1 MNQDPNPNRN
11 GRIGA
16 WKLGIHWTLV
26 IGHWSFARRAFTL
39 LELLIAVSIFAIV
52 LAAINAVFYS
62 ALRLRNRAAAIM
74 DKNVPIEH
82 ALAIIRRDLLSIV
95 PPGTNLL
102 GPLQTTSSSNLV
114 AGANGPVFYC
124 SSGAVDETS

>member
-1 MNQDPNPNRN
+1 MTNFQLMIQCPMPCSESACMSFRK
-11 GRIGA
+11 GQF
-16 WKLGIHWTLV
+16 WSLGLGYSSV
-26 IGHWSFARRAFTL
+26 SKRSSAFTL

-74 DKNVPIEH
+74 DKNVPIEQ
-82 ALAIIRRDLLSIV
+82 AMTIIRRDLLSLV

-102 GPLQTTSSSNLV
+102 GPLQTTSNSNMV
-114 AGANGPVFYC
+114 GQASGPV
-124 SSGAVDETS
+124 